1 MIKRLIFVLIILLVW
16 ILVVEGDRYFAL
28 HPTSAMPSNVS
39 NSNNN
44 NSLSDSPAPTITIED
59 NKLQERIQSQ
69 LYSSISTGM
78 TYEEV
83 SSIIGWQGV
92 LIYQTQVNLGGKAIE
107 TKVYQ
112 WNYNVY
118 SHTVPTTNNFDRDR
132 IIHPYQNLT
141 LEFQDNVL
149 VELPISMVEPY

>member
-28 HPTSAMPSNVS
+28 HPTSAMPRAGNSHNNINLSN
-39 NSNNN
+39 
-44 NSLSDSPAPTITIED
+44 SPAPTITIED
-59 NKLQERIQSQ
+59 NKLQEQIQSQ

-92 LIYQTQVNLGGKAIE
+92 LVYQAQVNVSGKAIE

-112 WNYNVY
+112 WNYDDVY
-118 SHTVPTTNNFDRDR
+118 SHTVPTNNFEKDR

-141 LEFQDNVL
+141 LEFQNNVL
-149 VELPISMVEPY
+149 VELPVSRVEPY